1 MAREDIANLAMEAA
15 AKVIG
20 ANVSAETNSD
30 IFDEFLN
37 ESNIIRFISIKR
49 KFQSNLSITVFPFSE
64 F

>member
-37 ESNIIRFISIKR
+37 ESSE
-49 KFQSNLSITVFPFSE
+49 SNESE
-64 F
+64 N